1 MATDNE
7 TTTTRTANIVVG
19 YADATARTYNFKDI
33 SAEDYTQ
40 VGTRVRTLNSN
51 MPDSFK
57 QTFLSNSGAQATQI
71 SKVQLI
77 EQTEEVIYSAN

>member
-1 MATDNE
+1 MATNDE
-7 TTTTRTANIVVG
+7 TTTRTANIVVG
-19 YADATARTYNFKDI
+19 YADATARTYNFKGV

-40 VGTRVRTLNSN
+40 VGTRVRALNSN

-57 QTFLSNSGAQATQI
+57 QTFLSNAGAQATQI
-71 SKVQLI
+71 SKVTLV